1 MKEINNELQILLNG
15 IINRRSERTM
25 KIGEIF
31 DDDDDLLGILLKS
44 NLNEIQEHGGN
55 KKDAGMSI
63 DDVAEEC
70 KLFYF
75 AGQETVS
82 NLLAW
87 TMVLLSMHPKW
98 QVRAREEVW
107 QVFGKNKPGC
117 DGLSHLKIVSVSSP
131 LRTSHNCFMHT
142 RFKNYIST

>member
-1 MKEINNELQILLNG
+1 MKEISKEMQDLLVD
-15 IINRRSERTM
+15 IIKKREKALKSGDHKM
-25 KIGEIF
+25 V
-31 DDDDDLLGILLKS
+31 DDDLLGMLLKS
-44 NLNEIQEHGGN
+44 NLKEIKEN
-55 KKDAGMSI
+55 KNNKCAGKCI
-63 DDVAEEC
+63 EDVIEDC

-75 AGQETVS
+75 AGKVTTANV
-82 NLLAW
+82 LAW
-87 TMVLLSMHPKW
+87 TMILLSIHQKW
-98 QVRAREEVW
+98 QVRVREEVW